1 MRMHAQVLFRTVR
14 YQSASAQ
21 KKPVMV
27 HINYHPDKKERA
39 EAAYAYF
46 VKGDRSALE
55 RFPGGSEP
63 GS

>member
-1 MRMHAQVLFRTVR
+1 MR
-14 YQSASAQ
+14 YQPAGQQ
-21 KKPVMV
+21 KRPVMV

-39 EAAYAYF
+39 EAAHAYF

>member
-1 MRMHAQVLFRTVR
+1 MLFRTVR
-14 YQSASAQ
+14 YQPAAQ
-21 KKPVMV
+21 QVLPVMV

-39 EAAYAYF
+39 EAAHAYF
-46 VKGDRSALE
+46 VKGDRTALE